1 MESNMKLTHEQLQL
15 LIKEVTNTINEQH
28 EFIVPTVDG
37 HLNRL
42 GDDLLVQLSEKWNN
56 EYDEGD
62 PSMTALGK
70 DAWNLQ
76 VDRAV
81 QQVVELVLHE
91 SNLYDVVTH
100 AIDEIY
106 GRLINGEYWEVERGM
121 AYDR

>member
-1 MESNMKLTHEQLQL
+1 MKLTHEQLQL